1 MKIGNYLLDKK
12 VNGVSVT
19 LVMTIKEY
27 WSISDKILKK
37 NEFQRRKVRTGQNVY
52 KLLQDD
58 LVSGCIMP
66 PIVLATSEEF
76 RHQNLEEFSR
86 VNEIIQNNEPSSS
99 DSILVKKLARKAMKS
114 NTLLI
119 LDGLQRTHT
128 IRKALDETTGDTR
141 GKVLDNK
148 IRVELYLGLTKYGL
162 LYRMLTL
169 NSGQTPMTFR
179 HQLEILFFDYLPK
192 DSIPNITLHI
202 ESKDSFIDEIG
213 NYIFADVIDLYQSY
227 LLGSPQKFTK
237 KRLLQE
243 IKELEFLESYERK
256 KSPDMRTL
264 IIIYDKLVRKWNTV
278 ISEKFWGLSDEEK
291 EEIPRPFGDSIWSIF
306 NRSQSMSGF
315 GSACNLLLKR
325 EDYDVLE
332 DIQNLV
338 DESFN
343 YSSEELIEGMRT
355 MVKFL
360 EEIRSNSKRIGT
372 DQRNFFDTFFEVLLD
387 PDRTRSFTQIILE
400 TYEQF

>member
-1 MKIGNYLLDKK
+1 MKYGTYLLDKK

-19 LVMTIKEY
+19 LVMTIGEY
-27 WSISDKILKK
+27 WRVSDKILKK
-37 NEFQRRKVRTGQNVY
+37 NEFQRKKVRTGQNIY
-52 KLLQDD
+52 KLLQED
-58 LVSGCIMP
+58 LVAGCIMP
-66 PIVLATSEEF
+66 PIATSEDF
-76 RHQNLEEFSR
+76 RHQYSEEFGK
-86 VNEIIQNNEPSSS
+86 VAEIIQNNEPSST
-99 DSILVKKLARKAMKS
+99 DSSMIRKLAKKAMKS
-114 NTLLI
+114 NKLLI

-128 IRKALDETTGDTR
+128 IRKAFEDTSGDAHEDF
-141 GKVLDNK
+141 LENK

-169 NSGQTPMTFR
+169 NTGQTPMTFR
-179 HQLEILFFDYLPK
+179 HQLEILFYDYLPE
-192 DSIPNITLHI
+192 DSIPDITLHI
-202 ESKDSFIDEIG
+202 ESLDSFIDEPG

-243 IKELEFLESYERK
+243 IKELEFLENYERK
-256 KSPDMRTL
+256 KSPDMRSL
-264 IIIYDKLVRKWNTV
+264 IIIYDKLVRKWNTIV
-278 ISEKFWGLSDEEK
+278 PDIFWGQSEEDK
-291 EEIPRPFGDSIWSIF
+291 EGVPRPFGDSIWSIF
-306 NRSQSMSGF
+306 NKSQPMSGF

-325 EDYDVLE
+325 EDYNVLE

-338 DESFN
+338 DESFK

-372 DQRNFFDTFFEVLLD
+372 DQRNFFDAFFEVLLD
-387 PDRTRSFTQIILE
+387 PDRTKSFLQVVLE

>member
-1 MKIGNYLLDKK
+1 MKYGNYLLDKK
-12 VNGVSVT
+12 VNGASVT
-19 LVMTIKEY
+19 LVMTISEY
-27 WSISDKILKK
+27 WSVSDKILEK
-37 NEFQRRKVRTGQNVY
+37 NEFQRRKVRTGQNIY

-58 LVSGCIMP
+58 LVAGCIMP

-76 RHQNLEEFSR
+76 RHQYSEEFGR
-86 VNEIIQNNEPSSS
+86 VNKIIQNIEPSSS
-99 DSILVKKLARKAMKS
+99 DSTLIKNLARKAMKS
-114 NTLLI
+114 NKLLI

-141 GKVLDNK
+141 GKLLDNK

-179 HQLEILFFDYLPK
+179 HQLEILFYDYLPK

-278 ISEKFWGLSDEEK
+278 ISEKFWDPSDEEDK
-291 EEIPRPFGDSIWSIF
+291 KIPRPFGDSIWSIF

-325 EDYDVLE
+325 EDYDDLE
-332 DIQNLV
+332 HIQNSI
-338 DESFN
+338 DEGFN
-343 YSSEELIEGMRT
+343 YSEDDLTKGMRT
-355 MVKFL
+355 MVTFL
-360 EEIRSNSKRIGT
+360 EEIRSESKRIGT
-372 DQRNFFDTFFEVLLD
+372 DQRKFFDIFFEVLLY
-387 PDRTRSFTQIILE
+387 PGKKQSFTQVILE
-400 TYEQF
+400 AYEQF